1 MSEWNTNTADLGKD
15 LRESIADLQDVNPAV
30 GLLRCLGLGIAVLGS
45 IGLAWSA
52 GGDVGFWS
60 WTAIA
65 GLCYAFWIICTHDA
79 VHHTLFG
86 WEWID
91 ELLARAIAW
100 PMLLPIGS
108 YSELHK
114 LHHGWNGINL
124 RDPERVQWT
133 VEEYER
139 AHPLVRWYV
148 RHQWGCD
155 ILVLGGLGLIVKTFA
170 NGVRYQSLLPRL
182 RWQLMLDVGGMLLL
196 HGSLIA
202 LVLLAQRGVLRY
214 VLFWFALERLV
225 GTVVQ
230 ARDHLE
236 HYGLWGKA
244 KGHQLTQLY
253 SCRNLRTTRAIGW
266 LMGGLNYHA
275 VHHAFPDI
283 PFNRLPEAHERIQ
296 GVLGEHGLPVMGVAG
311 GYFEESL
318 RMGQRPLLIGED
330 REIEPPWRNDM
341 VVAG

>member
-1 MSEWNTNTADLGKD
+1 MSEWNANPVDLGTD
-15 LRESIADLQDVNPAV
+15 LRESIADLQEVNPAV

-52 GGDVGFWS
+52 GGEVGFWS

-79 VHHTLFG
+79 VHHTLLG
-86 WEWID
+86 WGWLD

-133 VEEYER
+133 VGEYER

-155 ILVLGGLGLIVKTFA
+155 IWVLGGLGLIVKSFA

-182 RWQLMLDVGGMLLL
+182 RWQLMVD
-196 HGSLIA
+196 
-202 LVLLAQRGVLRY
+202 
-214 VLFWFALERLV
+214 
-225 GTVVQ
+225 
-230 ARDHLE
+230 
-236 HYGLWGKA
+236 
-244 KGHQLTQLY
+244 
-253 SCRNLRTTRAIGW
+253 
-266 LMGGLNYHA
+266 
-275 VHHAFPDI
+275 
-283 PFNRLPEAHERIQ
+283 
-296 GVLGEHGLPVMGVAG
+296 AG
-311 GYFEESL
+311 G
-318 RMGQRPLLIGED
+318 GCCCCTG
-330 REIEPPWRNDM
+330 
-341 VVAG
+341 V